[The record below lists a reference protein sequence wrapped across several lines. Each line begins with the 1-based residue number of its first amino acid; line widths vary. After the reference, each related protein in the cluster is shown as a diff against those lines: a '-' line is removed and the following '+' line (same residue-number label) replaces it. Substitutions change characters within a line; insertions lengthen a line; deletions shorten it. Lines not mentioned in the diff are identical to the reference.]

1 MIKLDKIRALKRIY
15 TDRHKHRPYLDW
27 FYNEKGLGIP
37 FDKANDPVFKDWHL
51 KYYNALKS
59 FQNKHLGEDC
69 FIIGN
74 GPSLNKMDLSLLD
87 GYHVFG
93 LNKIYLMLKK
103 QEIDF
108 SYLVAVN
115 PLVIEQSRE
124 IYEKMNIPIFLSYDA
139 SEKISCPHIYK
150 IRTTGEFRFAWSI
163 SDVISEGYTV
173 TYVAIQLAYLMGF
186 KRVFLIGVDHN
197 FQQVGNPNS
206 EQVLTSDDP
215 NHFDPDYF
223 KGQKW
228 HLADLEGNDISYR
241 IAKKM
246 FEHAN
251 RKIYN
256 STLGGKLEIFE
267 RLTFEDALK
276 IAKKKSP

>member
-1 MIKLDKIRALKRIY
+1 MILNKIKLLKRIY
-15 TDRHKHRPYLDW
+15 TDRHQHKPYFDW
-27 FYNEKGLGIP
+27 YYNEKGLGIS
-37 FDKANDPVFKDWHL
+37 FDKKDDAIFKDWYL
-51 KYYNALKS
+51 KYNNSLRN

-74 GPSLNKMDLSLLD
+74 GPSLNKMDLSLLK

-93 LNKIYLMLKK
+93 LNKIYLMLKN
-103 QEIDF
+103 QQINF

-115 PLVIEQSRE
+115 PLVIEQSKE
-124 IYEKMNIPIFLSYDA
+124 IYEKMNVPIFLSYNA
-139 SEKISCPHIYK
+139 SQNINGSHIYK
-150 IRTTGEFRFAWSI
+150 IRTTGEFRFAFSI
-163 SDVISEGYTV
+163 LDIISEGYTV

-206 EQVLTSDDP
+206 EQVLNSDDP

-246 FEHAN
+246 FEHDN

-256 STLGGKLEIFE
+256 STVGGKLEIFD
-267 RLTFEDALK
+267 RIIFEEALK
-276 IAKKKSP
+276 IAKKRS